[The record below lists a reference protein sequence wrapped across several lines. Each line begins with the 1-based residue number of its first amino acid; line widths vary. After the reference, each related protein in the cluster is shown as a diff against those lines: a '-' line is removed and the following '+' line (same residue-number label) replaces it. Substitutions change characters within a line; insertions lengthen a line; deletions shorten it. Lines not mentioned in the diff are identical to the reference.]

1 MGQKISISR
10 RQALRGGAI
19 ALAGGVGAAA
29 LAACGEKEIVTK
41 EVVKEVEVQTV
52 VTKEVIRE
60 VPVETIV
67 TQEVIKEVQVERVVT
82 QEVIREVIV
91 EKIIEAARER
101 APGVDT
107 HLLSKSVDIGGEPWN
122 PIVGGEV
129 SYFTFTNPNTL
140 DPLTWITRGPEATSP
155 MFERLV
161 VFGEDN
167 VLQPHLAA
175 GLPEVA
181 DDRMSWTLPL
191 RNDVKFHDDT
201 PFNADAVVFNFERF
215 LDDSA
220 LRGSVAGEIGAF
232 AGVEKI
238 DDFTVRFNTNGPQPL
253 LPEFLTTPS
262 LVMASPTAITEMGED
277 FERNPVGTGPYSFT
291 NWVDDVELEYS
302 RFDDY
307 NWGPPFATN
316 KGPGFADTAK
326 ILELSMDFAARAQ
339 AFEAGEIDISLQFTF
354 PDVQRVSENPAF
366 HVIGLLFND
375 IQYVPLNTI
384 KWPLTDINV
393 RKALVHALDRRTAT
407 VRQNGGLAPTLVS
420 NLLAPGTIGFSEEAS
435 KLYDWNVP
443 KANQILDESGYATRD
458 DDGFRHDSE
467 GKRLEVIFPNT
478 PNPICELFK
487 LDIEANVGIFVDI
500 PNIDFPTFAEGMSQ
514 GLYHMAW
521 NGVGGRNGDALYTRF
536 HTSLL
541 GQPGRAWT
549 FFEYSGEPGVA
560 NPDSRIDPLL
570 DGARTEFDAEKRVRM
585 WQEAEY
591 LLMENAVGIPLVQSL
606 LAWLTNPSTIGG
618 RLFIGSGASHPYF
631 GDLYSK
637 D

>member
-1 MGQKISISR
+1 MDTRSSLSR
-10 RQALRGGAI
+10 RQALRGGAV

-29 LAACGEKEIVTK
+29 LAACGEKE
-41 EVVKEVEVQTV
+41 V
-52 VTKEVIRE
+52 VTKEVIKE
-60 VPVETIV
+60 VPVTTIV
-67 TQEVIKEVQVERVVT
+67 TQEVIKEVEVATVVT
-82 QEVIREVIV
+82 QEVIKEVPVQQIVEKEVIREVIV
-91 EKIIEAARER
+91 EKIVERARER
-101 APGVDT
+101 APGVDA
-107 HLLSKSVDIGGEPWN
+107 HLLSKIVDIGGEPWN

-129 SYFTFTNPNTL
+129 SYFTFTNPNSL
-140 DPLTWITRGPEATSP
+140 DPLSWITRGPEATSP

-167 VLQPHLAA
+167 VLQPHLASD
-175 GLPEVA
+175 LPQVA
-181 DDRMSWTLPL
+181 DDHMSWTLPL
-191 RNDVKFHDDT
+191 RNDVKFHDGT
-201 PFNADAVVFNFERF
+201 PFNADAVVFNFERY
-215 LDDSA
+215 LDESA
-220 LRGSVAGEIGAF
+220 VRGAVAGEIGAF
-232 AGVEKI
+232 ANVEKI

-262 LVMASPTAITEMGED
+262 LVMGSPKAITEMGQD
-277 FERNPVGTGPYSFT
+277 FERNPVGTGPYSFVSWT
-291 NWVDDVELEYS
+291 DDVDLLYE

-307 NWGPPFATN
+307 TWGPPFATN
-316 KGPGFADTAK
+316 KGPGLADTAR
-326 ILELSMDFAARAQ
+326 ILQLSMDFAARAQ

-375 IQYVPLNTI
+375 IQYVPMNTI

-393 RKALVHALDRRTAT
+393 RKALIHALDRRTAT

-443 KANQILDESGYATRD
+443 KANEILDAAGYPRGE
-458 DDGFRHDSE
+458 DGFRYDSE

-487 LDIEANVGIFVDI
+487 LDIESNIGIFVDV

-514 GLYHMAW
+514 GLYHHAW

-541 GQPGRAWT
+541 GKPGRAWT

-570 DGARTEFDAEKRVRM
+570 DGARTEFDAEKRVQM
-585 WQEAEY
+585 WKDAEY
-591 LLMENAVGIPLVQSL
+591 LLMENAVGVPLVQSL
-606 LAWLTNPSTIGG
+606 LAWLTNPATVGG
-618 RLFIGSGASHPYF
+618 RMFIGSGASHPYF

>member
-1 MGQKISISR
+1 MGQTLSISR
-10 RQALRGGAI
+10 RQALRGGAM

-41 EVVKEVEVQTV
+41 EIIKEVQVETV
-52 VTKEVIRE
+52 VTQEVIRE

-91 EKIIEAARER
+91 EKIVEAARER
-101 APGVDT
+101 APGVDA

-215 LDDSA
+215 LDDSV

-232 AGVEKI
+232 ASVEKI

-307 NWGPPFATN
+307 KWGPPFATN

-407 VRQNGGLAPTLVS
+407 VRQNGGLAPDPREQS
-420 NLLAPGTIGFSEEAS
+420 AGP
-435 KLYDWNVP
+435 
-443 KANQILDESGYATRD
+443 
-458 DDGFRHDSE
+458 RHH
-467 GKRLEVIFPNT
+467 RL
-478 PNPICELFK
+478 
-487 LDIEANVGIFVDI
+487 
-500 PNIDFPTFAEGMSQ
+500 Q
-514 GLYHMAW
+514 
-521 NGVGGRNGDALYTRF
+521 
-536 HTSLL
+536 
-541 GQPGRAWT
+541 
-549 FFEYSGEPGVA
+549 
-560 NPDSRIDPLL
+560 
-570 DGARTEFDAEKRVRM
+570 
-585 WQEAEY
+585 
-591 LLMENAVGIPLVQSL
+591 
-606 LAWLTNPSTIGG
+606 
-618 RLFIGSGASHPYF
+618 
-631 GDLYSK
+631 
-637 D
+637 

>member
-1 MGQKISISR
+1 M
-10 RQALRGGAI
+10 RGGAV

-29 LAACGEKEIVTK
+29 LAACGEKE
-41 EVVKEVEVQTV
+41 V
-52 VTKEVIRE
+52 VTKEVIKE
-60 VPVETIV
+60 VPVTTIV
-67 TQEVIKEVQVERVVT
+67 TQEVIKEVEVATVVT
-82 QEVIREVIV
+82 QEVIKEVPVQQIVEKEVVREVIV
-91 EKIIEAARER
+91 EKIVERARER
-101 APGVDT
+101 APGVDA
-107 HLLSKSVDIGGEPWN
+107 HLLSKIVDIGGEPWD

-129 SYFTFTNPNTL
+129 SYFTFTNPNSL
-140 DPLTWITRGPEATSP
+140 DPLSWITRGPEATSP

-167 VLQPHLAA
+167 VLQPHLASD
-175 GLPEVA
+175 LPQVA
-181 DDRMSWTLPL
+181 DDHMSWTLPL
-191 RNDVKFHDDT
+191 RNDVKFHDGT
-201 PFNADAVVFNFERF
+201 PFNADAVVFNFERY

-220 LRGSVAGEIGAF
+220 VRGSVAGEVGAF
-232 AGVEKI
+232 ASVEKI
-238 DDFTVRFNTNGPQPL
+238 DDFMVRFNTNGPQPL

-262 LVMASPTAITEMGED
+262 LVMGSPKAITEMGQD
-277 FERNPVGTGPYSFT
+277 FERHPVGTGPYSFVSWT
-291 NWVDDVELEYS
+291 DDVDLLYE

-307 NWGPPFATN
+307 TWGPPFATN
-316 KGPGFADTAK
+316 KGPGLADTAR
-326 ILELSMDFAARAQ
+326 ILQLSMDFAARAQ

-375 IQYVPLNTI
+375 IQYVPMNVI

-393 RKALVHALDRRTAT
+393 RKALIHALDRRTAT

-443 KANQILDESGYATRD
+443 KANQILDEAGYARGE
-458 DDGFRHDSE
+458 DGFRYDSE

-487 LDIEANVGIFVDI
+487 LDIESNIGIFVDV

-514 GLYHMAW
+514 GLYHHAW

-541 GQPGRAWT
+541 GKPGRAWT
-549 FFEYSGEPGVA
+549 FFEYSGEPGVP

-570 DGARTEFDAEKRVRM
+570 DGARTEFDAEKRVQM
-585 WQEAEY
+585 WKDAEY
-591 LLMENAVGIPLVQSL
+591 LLMENAVGVPLVQSL
-606 LAWLTNPSTIGG
+606 LAWLTNPATVGG
-618 RLFIGSGASHPYF
+618 RMFIGSGASHPYF

>member
-1 MGQKISISR
+1 MGMKSSLSR
-10 RQALRGGAI
+10 RQALRGGAL

-29 LAACGEKEIVTK
+29 LAACGEEKIVTK
-41 EVVKEVEVQTV
+41 EVIK
-52 VTKEVIRE
+52 E
-60 VPVETIV
+60 VPVQTIV
-67 TQEVIKEVQVERVVT
+67 TQEVIKEVEVATVVT
-82 QEVIREVIV
+82 QEVIKEVPVQQVVEKEVIREVIV
-91 EKIIEAARER
+91 EKIVEKARER
-101 APGVDT
+101 APGVDA
-107 HLLSKSVDIGGEPWN
+107 HLLSKIVDIGGEPWN

-129 SYFTFTNPNTL
+129 SYFTFTNPNSL
-140 DPLTWITRGPEATSP
+140 DPLSWITRGPEATSP

-167 VLQPHLAA
+167 VLQPHLASD
-175 GLPEVA
+175 LPQVA
-181 DDRMSWTLPL
+181 DDHMSWTLPL
-191 RNDVKFHDDT
+191 RNDVKFHDGT
-201 PFNADAVVFNFERF
+201 PFNADAVVFNFERY
-215 LDDSA
+215 LDESA
-220 LRGSVAGEIGAF
+220 VRGSVAGEIGAF
-232 AGVEKI
+232 ANVEKI

-253 LPEFLTTPS
+253 LPEFLTTAS
-262 LVMASPTAITEMGED
+262 LVMGSPKAITEMGQD
-277 FERNPVGTGPYSFT
+277 FERNPVGTGPYSFVSWT
-291 NWVDDVELEYS
+291 DDVDLLYE

-307 NWGPPFATN
+307 TWGPPFATN
-316 KGPGFADTAK
+316 KGPGLADTAR
-326 ILELSMDFAARAQ
+326 ILQLSMDFAARAQ

-375 IQYVPLNTI
+375 IQYVPMNVI

-393 RKALVHALDRRTAT
+393 RKALIHALDRRTAT

-443 KANQILDESGYATRD
+443 KANQILDEAGYARGE
-458 DDGFRHDSE
+458 DGFRYDSE

-487 LDIEANVGIFVDI
+487 LDIESNIGIFVDV

-514 GLYHMAW
+514 GLYHHAW

-541 GQPGRAWT
+541 GKPGRAWT
-549 FFEYSGEPGVA
+549 FFEYSGEPGVP

-570 DGARTEFDAEKRVRM
+570 DGARTEFDAEKRVQM
-585 WQEAEY
+585 WKDAEY
-591 LLMENAVGIPLVQSL
+591 LLMQNAVGVPLVQSL
-606 LAWLTNPSTIGG
+606 LAWLTNPATVGG
-618 RLFIGSGASHPYF
+618 RMFIGSGASHPYF

>member
-1 MGQKISISR
+1 MKSSLSR
-10 RQALRGGAI
+10 RQALRGGAL

-29 LAACGEKEIVTK
+29 LAACGEEK
-41 EVVKEVEVQTV
+41 V
-52 VTKEVIRE
+52 VTKEVIKE
-60 VPVETIV
+60 VPVQTIV
-67 TQEVIKEVQVERVVT
+67 TQEVIKEVEVATIVT
-82 QEVIREVIV
+82 QEVIKEVPVQQIVEKEVIREVIV
-91 EKIIEAARER
+91 EKIVEKARER
-101 APGVDT
+101 APGVDA
-107 HLLSKSVDIGGEPWN
+107 HLLSKIVDIGGEPWD

-129 SYFTFTNPNTL
+129 SYFTFTNPNSL
-140 DPLTWITRGPEATSP
+140 DPLSWITRGPEATSP

-175 GLPEVA
+175 DLPQVA
-181 DDRMSWTLPL
+181 DDHMSWTLPL
-191 RNDVKFHDDT
+191 RNDVKFHDGT
-201 PFNADAVVFNFERF
+201 PFNADAVVFNFERY

-220 LRGSVAGEIGAF
+220 VRGSVAGEVGAF
-232 AGVEKI
+232 ANVEKI

-253 LPEFLTTPS
+253 LPEFLTTAS
-262 LVMASPTAITEMGED
+262 LVMGSPKAITEMGQD
-277 FERNPVGTGPYSFT
+277 FERNPVGTGPYSFVSWT
-291 NWVDDVELEYS
+291 DDVDLLYE

-316 KGPGFADTAK
+316 KGPGLADTAR
-326 ILELSMDFAARAQ
+326 ILQLSMDFAARAQ

-375 IQYVPLNTI
+375 IQYVPMNVI

-393 RKALVHALDRRTAT
+393 RKALIHALDRRTAT

-443 KANQILDESGYATRD
+443 KANQILDEAGYARGE
-458 DDGFRHDSE
+458 DGFRYDSE

-487 LDIEANVGIFVDI
+487 LDIESNIGIFVDV

-514 GLYHMAW
+514 GLYHHAW

-541 GQPGRAWT
+541 GKPGRAWT
-549 FFEYSGEPGVA
+549 FFEYSGEPGVP

-570 DGARTEFDAEKRVRM
+570 DGARTEFDAEKRVQM
-585 WQEAEY
+585 WKDAEY
-591 LLMENAVGIPLVQSL
+591 LLMQNAVGVPLVQSL
-606 LAWLTNPSTIGG
+606 LAWLTNPQTVGG
-618 RLFIGSGASHPYF
+618 RMFIGSGASHPYF

>member
-1 MGQKISISR
+1 MGMKSSLSR
-10 RQALRGGAI
+10 RQALRGGAL

-29 LAACGEKEIVTK
+29 LAACGEEK
-41 EVVKEVEVQTV
+41 V
-52 VTKEVIRE
+52 VTKEVIKE
-60 VPVETIV
+60 VPVQTIV
-67 TQEVIKEVQVERVVT
+67 TQEVIKEVEVATIVT
-82 QEVIREVIV
+82 QEVIKEVPVQQIVEKEVIREVIV
-91 EKIIEAARER
+91 EKIVEKARER
-101 APGVDT
+101 APGVDA
-107 HLLSKSVDIGGEPWN
+107 HLLSKIVDIGGEPWD

-129 SYFTFTNPNTL
+129 SYFTFTNPNSL
-140 DPLTWITRGPEATSP
+140 DPLSWITRGPEATSP

-175 GLPEVA
+175 DLPQVA
-181 DDRMSWTLPL
+181 DDHMSWTLPL
-191 RNDVKFHDDT
+191 RNDVKFHDGT
-201 PFNADAVVFNFERF
+201 PFNADAVVFNFERY

-220 LRGSVAGEIGAF
+220 VRGSVAGEVGAF
-232 AGVEKI
+232 ANVEKI

-253 LPEFLTTPS
+253 LPEFLTTAS
-262 LVMASPTAITEMGED
+262 LVMGSPKAITEMGQD
-277 FERNPVGTGPYSFT
+277 FERNPVGTGPYSFVSWT
-291 NWVDDVELEYS
+291 DDVDLLYE

-316 KGPGFADTAK
+316 KGPGLADTAR
-326 ILELSMDFAARAQ
+326 ILQLSMDFAARAQ

-375 IQYVPLNTI
+375 IQYVPMNVI

-393 RKALVHALDRRTAT
+393 RKALIHALDRRTAT

-443 KANQILDESGYATRD
+443 KANQILDEAGYARGE
-458 DDGFRHDSE
+458 DGFRYDSE

-487 LDIEANVGIFVDI
+487 LDIESNIGIFVDV

-514 GLYHMAW
+514 GLYHHAW

-541 GQPGRAWT
+541 GKPGRAWT
-549 FFEYSGEPGVA
+549 FFEYSGEPGVP

-570 DGARTEFDAEKRVRM
+570 DGARTEFDAEKRVQM
-585 WQEAEY
+585 WKDAEY
-591 LLMENAVGIPLVQSL
+591 LLMQNAVGVPLVQSL
-606 LAWLTNPSTIGG
+606 LAWLTNPQTVGG
-618 RLFIGSGASHPYF
+618 RMFIGSGASHPYF

>member
-1 MGQKISISR
+1 MGMKSSLSR
-10 RQALRGGAI
+10 RQALRGGVL

-29 LAACGEKEIVTK
+29 LAACGEEKIVTK
-41 EVVKEVEVQTV
+41 EVIK
-52 VTKEVIRE
+52 E
-60 VPVETIV
+60 VPVQTIV
-67 TQEVIKEVQVERVVT
+67 TQEVIKEVEVATIVT
-82 QEVIREVIV
+82 QEVIKEVPVQQIVEKEVIREVIV
-91 EKIIEAARER
+91 EKIVERARER
-101 APGVDT
+101 APGVDA
-107 HLLSKSVDIGGEPWN
+107 HLLSKIVDIGGEPWD

-129 SYFTFTNPNTL
+129 SYFTFTNPNSL
-140 DPLTWITRGPEATSP
+140 DPLSWITRGPEATSP
-155 MFERLV
+155 LFERLV

-167 VLQPHLAA
+167 VLQPHLAS

-181 DDRMSWTLPL
+181 ADRLSWTLPL
-191 RNDVKFHDDT
+191 RNDVKFHDGT
-201 PFNADAVVFNFERF
+201 PFNADAVVFNFERY
-215 LDDSA
+215 LDESA
-220 LRGSVAGEIGAF
+220 VRGSVAGEVGAF
-232 AGVEKI
+232 ASVEKV

-262 LVMASPTAITEMGED
+262 LVMGSPKAITEMGQD
-277 FERNPVGTGPYSFT
+277 FERHPVGTGPYSFVSWT
-291 NWVDDVELEYS
+291 DDVDLLYE

-307 NWGPPFATN
+307 TWGPPFATN
-316 KGPGFADTAK
+316 KGPGLADTAR
-326 ILELSMDFAARAQ
+326 ILQLSMDFAARAQ

-375 IQYVPLNTI
+375 IQYVPMNTI

-393 RKALVHALDRRTAT
+393 RKALIHALDRRTAT

-443 KANQILDESGYATRD
+443 KANQILDEAGYARGE
-458 DDGFRHDSE
+458 DGFRYDSE

-487 LDIEANVGIFVDI
+487 LDIESNIGIFVDV

-514 GLYHMAW
+514 GLYHHAW

-541 GQPGRAWT
+541 GKPGRAWT
-549 FFEYSGEPGVA
+549 FFEYSGEPGVP

-570 DGARTEFDAEKRVRM
+570 DGARTEFDAEKRVQM
-585 WQEAEY
+585 WKDAEY
-591 LLMENAVGIPLVQSL
+591 LLMENAVGVPLVQSL
-606 LAWLTNPSTIGG
+606 LAWLTNPATVGG
-618 RLFIGSGASHPYF
+618 RMFIGSGASHPYF

>member
-1 MGQKISISR
+1 MKPSLSR
-10 RQALRGGAI
+10 RQALRGGVL

-29 LAACGEKEIVTK
+29 LAACGEEKIVTK
-41 EVVKEVEVQTV
+41 EVIK
-52 VTKEVIRE
+52 E
-60 VPVETIV
+60 VPVQTIV
-67 TQEVIKEVQVERVVT
+67 TQEVIKEVEVATIVT
-82 QEVIREVIV
+82 QEVIKEVPVQQIVEKEVIREVIV
-91 EKIIEAARER
+91 EKIVERARER
-101 APGVDT
+101 APGVDA
-107 HLLSKSVDIGGEPWN
+107 HLLSKIVDIGGEPWN

-129 SYFTFTNPNTL
+129 SYFTFTNPNSL
-140 DPLTWITRGPEATSP
+140 DPLSWITRGPEATSP

-167 VLQPHLAA
+167 VLQPHLASD
-175 GLPEVA
+175 LPEVA
-181 DDRMSWTLPL
+181 ADRLSWTLPL
-191 RNDVKFHDDT
+191 RNDVKFHDGT
-201 PFNADAVVFNFERF
+201 PFNADAVVFNFERY
-215 LDDSA
+215 LDESA
-220 LRGSVAGEIGAF
+220 VRGSVAGEVGAF
-232 AGVEKI
+232 ANVEKV

-262 LVMASPTAITEMGED
+262 LVMGSPKAITEMGQD
-277 FERNPVGTGPYSFT
+277 FERNPVGTGPYSFVSWT
-291 NWVDDVELEYS
+291 DDVDLLYE

-307 NWGPPFATN
+307 TWGPPFATN
-316 KGPGFADTAK
+316 KGPGLADTAR
-326 ILELSMDFAARAQ
+326 ILQLSMDFAARAQ

-375 IQYVPLNTI
+375 IQYVPMNTI

-393 RKALVHALDRRTAT
+393 RKALIHALDRRTAT

-443 KANQILDESGYATRD
+443 KANQILDEAGYARGE
-458 DDGFRHDSE
+458 DGFRYDSE

-487 LDIEANVGIFVDI
+487 LDIESNIGIFVDV

-514 GLYHMAW
+514 GLYHHAW

-541 GQPGRAWT
+541 GKPGRAWT
-549 FFEYSGEPGVA
+549 FFEYSGEPGVP

-570 DGARTEFDAEKRVRM
+570 DGARTEFDAEKRVQM
-585 WQEAEY
+585 WKDAEY
-591 LLMENAVGIPLVQSL
+591 LLMENAVGVPLVQSL
-606 LAWLTNPSTIGG
+606 LAWLTNPATVGG
-618 RLFIGSGASHPYF
+618 RMFIGSGASHPYF

>member
-1 MGQKISISR
+1 MGMKSSLSR
-10 RQALRGGAI
+10 RQALRGGAL

-29 LAACGEKEIVTK
+29 LAACGEEKIVTK
-41 EVVKEVEVQTV
+41 EVIK
-52 VTKEVIRE
+52 E
-60 VPVETIV
+60 VPVQTIV
-67 TQEVIKEVQVERVVT
+67 TQEVIKEVEVATIVT
-82 QEVIREVIV
+82 QEVIKEVPVQQIVEKEVIREVIV
-91 EKIIEAARER
+91 EKIVERARER
-101 APGVDT
+101 APGVDA
-107 HLLSKSVDIGGEPWN
+107 HLLSKIVDIGGEPWD

-129 SYFTFTNPNTL
+129 SYFTFTNPNSL
-140 DPLTWITRGPEATSP
+140 DPLSWITRGPEATSP

-167 VLQPHLAA
+167 VLQPHLASD
-175 GLPEVA
+175 LPQVS
-181 DDRMSWTLPL
+181 DDHMSWTLPL
-191 RNDVKFHDDT
+191 RNDVKFHDGT
-201 PFNADAVVFNFERF
+201 PFNADAVVFNFERY
-215 LDDSA
+215 LDESA
-220 LRGSVAGEIGAF
+220 VRGSVAGEIGAF
-232 AGVEKI
+232 ANVEKV

-262 LVMASPTAITEMGED
+262 LVMGSPKAITEMGQD
-277 FERNPVGTGPYSFT
+277 FERHPVGTGPYSFVSWT
-291 NWVDDVELEYS
+291 DDVDLLYE

-307 NWGPPFATN
+307 TWGPPFATN
-316 KGPGFADTAK
+316 KGPGLADTAR
-326 ILELSMDFAARAQ
+326 ILQLSMDFAARAQ

-375 IQYVPLNTI
+375 IQYVPMNTI

-393 RKALVHALDRRTAT
+393 RKALIHALDRRTAT

-443 KANQILDESGYATRD
+443 KANQILDEAGYARGE
-458 DDGFRHDSE
+458 DGFRYDSE

-487 LDIEANVGIFVDI
+487 LDIESNIGIFVDV

-514 GLYHMAW
+514 GLYHHAW

-541 GQPGRAWT
+541 GKPGRAWT
-549 FFEYSGEPGVA
+549 FFEYSGEPGVP

-570 DGARTEFDAEKRVRM
+570 DGARTEFDAEKRVQM
-585 WQEAEY
+585 WKDAEY
-591 LLMENAVGIPLVQSL
+591 LLMENAVGVPLVQSL
-606 LAWLTNPSTIGG
+606 LAWLTNPATVGG
-618 RLFIGSGASHPYF
+618 RMFIGSGASHPYF

>member
-1 MGQKISISR
+1 MGTKSSVSR
-10 RQALRGGAI
+10 RQALRGGAL

-29 LAACGEKEIVTK
+29 LAACGEKE
-41 EVVKEVEVQTV
+41 V
-52 VTKEVIRE
+52 VTKEVIKE
-60 VPVETIV
+60 VPVTTIV
-67 TQEVIKEVQVERVVT
+67 TQEVIKEVEVATVVT
-82 QEVIREVIV
+82 QEVIKEVPVQQIVEKEVVREVIV
-91 EKIIEAARER
+91 EKIVEKARER
-101 APGVDT
+101 APGVDA
-107 HLLSKSVDIGGEPWN
+107 HLLSKIVDIGGEPWN

-129 SYFTFTNPNTL
+129 SYFTFTNPNSL
-140 DPLTWITRGPEATSP
+140 DPLSWITRGPEATSP

-161 VFGEDN
+161 VFGENN

-175 GLPEVA
+175 DLPQVA
-181 DDRMSWTLPL
+181 DDHMSWTLPL
-191 RNDVKFHDDT
+191 RNDVKFHDGT
-201 PFNADAVVFNFERF
+201 PFNADAVVFNFERY
-215 LDDSA
+215 LDESA
-220 LRGSVAGEIGAF
+220 VRGSVAGEVGAF
-232 AGVEKI
+232 ANVEKV

-253 LPEFLTTPS
+253 LPEFLTTAS
-262 LVMASPTAITEMGED
+262 LVMGSPKAITEMGQD
-277 FERNPVGTGPYSFT
+277 FERNPVGTGPYSFVSWT
-291 NWVDDVELEYS
+291 DDVDLLYE

-307 NWGPPFATN
+307 TWGPPFATN
-316 KGPGFADTAK
+316 KGPGLADTAR
-326 ILELSMDFAARAQ
+326 ILQLSMDFAARAQ

-375 IQYVPLNTI
+375 IQYVPMNTI

-393 RKALVHALDRRTAT
+393 RKALIHALDRRTAT

-443 KANQILDESGYATRD
+443 KANEILDAAGYPRGE
-458 DDGFRHDSE
+458 DGFRYDSE

-487 LDIEANVGIFVDI
+487 LDIESNIGIFVDV

-514 GLYHMAW
+514 GLYHHAW

-541 GQPGRAWT
+541 GKPGRAWT
-549 FFEYSGEPGVA
+549 FFEYSGEPGVP

-570 DGARTEFDAEKRVRM
+570 DGARTEFDAEKRVQM
-585 WQEAEY
+585 WKDAEY
-591 LLMENAVGIPLVQSL
+591 LLMENAVGVPLVQSL
-606 LAWLTNPSTIGG
+606 LAWLTNPQTVGG
-618 RLFIGSGASHPYF
+618 RMFIGSGASHPYF

>member
-1 MGQKISISR
+1 MSPR
-10 RQALRGGAI
+10 A
-19 ALAGGVGAAA
+19 
-29 LAACGEKEIVTK
+29 
-41 EVVKEVEVQTV
+41 
-52 VTKEVIRE
+52 
-60 VPVETIV
+60 
-67 TQEVIKEVQVERVVT
+67 
-82 QEVIREVIV
+82 
-91 EKIIEAARER
+91 KIIASFLGLEDAVFTIEVKGELRFNVRYRMDIWIAKETCLDRDYEKHG
-101 APGVDT
+101 AGLQPGWMI
-107 HLLSKSVDIGGEPWN
+107 VDIGGEPWD

-129 SYFTFTNPNTL
+129 SYFTFTNPNSL
-140 DPLTWITRGPEATSP
+140 DPLSWITRGPEATSP

-175 GLPEVA
+175 DLPQVA
-181 DDRMSWTLPL
+181 DDHMSWTLPL
-191 RNDVKFHDDT
+191 RNDVKFHDGT
-201 PFNADAVVFNFERF
+201 PFNADAVVFNFERY

-220 LRGSVAGEIGAF
+220 VRGSVAGEVGAF
-232 AGVEKI
+232 ANVEKI

-253 LPEFLTTPS
+253 LPEFLTTAS
-262 LVMASPTAITEMGED
+262 LVMGSPKAITEMGQD
-277 FERNPVGTGPYSFT
+277 FERNPVGTGPYSFVSWT
-291 NWVDDVELEYS
+291 DDVDLLYE

-316 KGPGFADTAK
+316 KGPGLADTAR
-326 ILELSMDFAARAQ
+326 ILQLSMDFAARAQ

-375 IQYVPLNTI
+375 IQYVPMNVI

-393 RKALVHALDRRTAT
+393 RKALIHALDRRTAT

-443 KANQILDESGYATRD
+443 KANQILDEAGYARGE
-458 DDGFRHDSE
+458 DGFRYDSE

-487 LDIEANVGIFVDI
+487 LDIESNIGIFVDV

-514 GLYHMAW
+514 GLYHHAW

-541 GQPGRAWT
+541 GKPGRAWT
-549 FFEYSGEPGVA
+549 FFEYSGEPGVP

-570 DGARTEFDAEKRVRM
+570 DGARTEFDAEKRVQM
-585 WQEAEY
+585 WKDAEY
-591 LLMENAVGIPLVQSL
+591 LLMQNAVGVPLVQSL
-606 LAWLTNPSTIGG
+606 LAWLTNPQTVGG
-618 RLFIGSGASHPYF
+618 RMFIGSGASHPYF

>member
-1 MGQKISISR
+1 MGMKSSLSR
-10 RQALRGGAI
+10 RQALRGGVL

-29 LAACGEKEIVTK
+29 LAACGEEKIVTK
-41 EVVKEVEVQTV
+41 EVIK
-52 VTKEVIRE
+52 E
-60 VPVETIV
+60 VPVQTIV
-67 TQEVIKEVQVERVVT
+67 TQEVIKEVEVATIVT
-82 QEVIREVIV
+82 QEVIKEVPVQQIVEKEVIREVIV
-91 EKIIEAARER
+91 EKIVERARER
-101 APGVDT
+101 APGVDA
-107 HLLSKSVDIGGEPWN
+107 HLLSKIVDIGGEPWD

-129 SYFTFTNPNTL
+129 SYFTFTNPNSL
-140 DPLTWITRGPEATSP
+140 DPLSWITRGPEATSP

-167 VLQPHLAA
+167 VLQPHLASD
-175 GLPEVA
+175 LPQVS
-181 DDRMSWTLPL
+181 DDHMSWTLPL
-191 RNDVKFHDDT
+191 RNDVKFHDGT
-201 PFNADAVVFNFERF
+201 PFNADAVVFNFERY
-215 LDDSA
+215 LDESA
-220 LRGSVAGEIGAF
+220 VRGSVAGEIGAF
-232 AGVEKI
+232 ASVEKV

-262 LVMASPTAITEMGED
+262 LVMGSPKAITEMGQD
-277 FERNPVGTGPYSFT
+277 FERHPVGTGPYSFVSWT
-291 NWVDDVELEYS
+291 DDVDLLYE

-307 NWGPPFATN
+307 TWGPPFATN
-316 KGPGFADTAK
+316 KGPGLADTAR
-326 ILELSMDFAARAQ
+326 ILQLSMDFAARAQ

-375 IQYVPLNTI
+375 IQYVPMNTI

-393 RKALVHALDRRTAT
+393 RKALIHALDRRTAT

-443 KANQILDESGYATRD
+443 KANQILDEAGYARGE
-458 DDGFRHDSE
+458 DGFRYDSE

-487 LDIEANVGIFVDI
+487 LDIESNIGIFVDV

-514 GLYHMAW
+514 GLYHHAW

-541 GQPGRAWT
+541 GKPGRAWT
-549 FFEYSGEPGVA
+549 FFEYSGEPGVP

-570 DGARTEFDAEKRVRM
+570 DGARTEFDAEKRVQM
-585 WQEAEY
+585 WKDAEY
-591 LLMENAVGIPLVQSL
+591 LLMENAVGVPLVQSL
-606 LAWLTNPSTIGG
+606 LAWLTNPATVGG
-618 RLFIGSGASHPYF
+618 RMFIGSGASHPYF